1 MSKINIEQVERHLKT
16 HPKHSAE
23 DKAAVT
29 TLQNFLLSDGKI
41 NTNFFADDKW
51 PNTDGTF
58 EFVSNPEFS
67 RRPLQS
73 FCVQIKGTHYYN
85 DEPNGNIK
93 YSLKSLAF
101 PAYIVKN
108 VSADPGILFVVLNP
122 DERGNKRVF
131 WKYMSVQLISSIN
144 FSQDSVT
151 LTFSP
156 EEEILDTNDS
166 VNCFCEKL
174 LEIIDHH
181 SFVKRLETREYSEN
195 DIKDIIFS
203 CNEQIVEDIER
214 IEDLNDTR
222 DNVSKRILNRLNDLC
237 VSTLLLF
244 SVNNGNNQP
253 NLSLAWEQSF
263 LDIKTKYLGE
273 FYVMLKYR
281 GYRIPSE
288 GQAER
293 LMLKYYNFMWQ
304 IRKDLND
311 KFGIQI
317 LNNLEKFP
325 LKIDDKVD
333 KDYYKSVAVAVDSI
347 KAIPKGVKGLRYYL
361 QKKTPFFVGKERY
374 YEITLQLA
382 GVYATKYNRITAY
395 TKHNISTNY
404 SIQIRYEEAPISLW
418 GTTTNIKVIT
428 DWKVSI
434 FPSCLNSL
442 AKILYLKTNI
452 NSTYGEY
459 NALMEF
465 LTQTG
470 VNFVKLIDL
479 KEVQFSNVI
488 NKIFS
493 NSNTSSFKEVL
504 LLLRQKY
511 SDKSNIFGHNVIRYL
526 LIHLREETIE
536 CVLPTKFDKKFLCE
550 DLFITSRCYPFEKKP
565 LISNLAGSKTS
576 NLTVAK
582 DVISAVGFDKI
593 EDVRPYLC
601 IKNSINETGEIY
613 FDKELIV
620 GDSEN
625 NKAIEDYNHT
635 LDQWERNN
643 GFLIKEEDGIV
654 YIDSFERDTIEILQ
668 KLLVHSRTGNSGQKA
683 LNTRF
688 LNLQKQIYGE
698 NFKNFGDEIKINALT
713 NVFVESKL
721 ILIYGAAGTGKTT
734 LINYISNLM
743 GNRKKLFLTKTHTA
757 LKNLERRIDNPGPN
771 SEFVSIDS
779 FSKKVSLSDYNII
792 FVDECS
798 TIDNRTMVKFL
809 NRIETNTLLVMAG
822 DIHQI
827 EAIEFGNWF
836 YYAKEIIKTAGS
848 NVELLSTW
856 RTKEENL
863 IQLWDAVR
871 NKQKLITEKL
881 AYDGPFSED
890 IGPNIFKKED
900 DDEVVLC
907 LNYDGKFGL
916 NNINNYFQNVNFNG
930 EIVTWQEWTYKVG
943 DPILF
948 NDTKRFPVLYNNLK
962 GKIFDIVKSD
972 NKIEFTID
980 VDTILT
986 ENDCQDEELD
996 FLGVNGNTTRI
1007 KFAVYEDDG
1016 GGTEQERKLSRM
1028 RAVVPFQLAYAVSI
1042 HKSQGLEYN
1051 SVKIIIPSSNAEKIT
1066 HGIFYTAITRAKK
1079 NLKIFWSPETMRDI
1093 IKGFDT
1099 EVPKNNSL
1107 EIIKQKLY

>member
-1 MSKINIEQVERHLKT
+1 MEI
-16 HPKHSAE
+16 
-23 DKAAVT
+23 
-29 TLQNFLLSDGKI
+29 
-41 NTNFFADDKW
+41 
-51 PNTDGTF
+51 
-58 EFVSNPEFS
+58 
-67 RRPLQS
+67 
-73 FCVQIKGTHYYN
+73 
-85 DEPNGNIK
+85 

-174 LEIIDHH
+174 LEIVDHH
-181 SFVKRLETREYSEN
+181 SFVKSLETREYSEN

-214 IEDLNDTR
+214 IEDFNDTR

-253 NLSLAWEQSF
+253 NLNLAWEQSF
-263 LDIKTKYLGE
+263 LDIETKYLGE
-273 FYVMLKYR
+273 FYIMLKYR

-333 KDYYKSVAVAVDSI
+333 KDYYKSVAVAVDSVKTI
-347 KAIPKGVKGLRYYL
+347 HKGVKGLRYYL

-459 NALMEF
+459 N
-465 LTQTG
+465 
-470 VNFVKLIDL
+470 
-479 KEVQFSNVI
+479 
-488 NKIFS
+488 
-493 NSNTSSFKEVL
+493 
-504 LLLRQKY
+504 
-511 SDKSNIFGHNVIRYL
+511 
-526 LIHLREETIE
+526 
-536 CVLPTKFDKKFLCE
+536 
-550 DLFITSRCYPFEKKP
+550 
-565 LISNLAGSKTS
+565 
-576 NLTVAK
+576 
-582 DVISAVGFDKI
+582 
-593 EDVRPYLC
+593 
-601 IKNSINETGEIY
+601 
-613 FDKELIV
+613 
-620 GDSEN
+620 
-625 NKAIEDYNHT
+625 
-635 LDQWERNN
+635 
-643 GFLIKEEDGIV
+643 
-654 YIDSFERDTIEILQ
+654 
-668 KLLVHSRTGNSGQKA
+668 
-683 LNTRF
+683 
-688 LNLQKQIYGE
+688 
-698 NFKNFGDEIKINALT
+698 
-713 NVFVESKL
+713 
-721 ILIYGAAGTGKTT
+721 
-734 LINYISNLM
+734 
-743 GNRKKLFLTKTHTA
+743 
-757 LKNLERRIDNPGPN
+757 
-771 SEFVSIDS
+771 
-779 FSKKVSLSDYNII
+779 SLSDYNII

-809 NRIETNTLLVMAG
+809 NRIDTNTLLVMAG

-948 NDTKRFPVLYNNLK
+948 NDTKRFSVLYNNLK

-996 FLGVNGNTTRI
+996 FLGVNENTTRI

-1016 GGTEQERKLSRM
+1016 AGTEQERKLSRM

-1093 IKGFDT
+1093 IKGFEI
-1099 EVPKNNSL
+1099 EVPKNKSL
-1107 EIIKQKLY
+1107 EIVKQRLY